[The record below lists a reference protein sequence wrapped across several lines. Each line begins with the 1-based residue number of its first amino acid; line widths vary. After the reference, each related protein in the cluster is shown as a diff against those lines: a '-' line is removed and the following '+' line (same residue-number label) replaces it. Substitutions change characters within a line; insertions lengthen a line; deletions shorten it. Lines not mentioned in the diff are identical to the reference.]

1 MEKALYDRRI
11 VNKDGT
17 TNFYALEE
25 GVRKVQQGL
34 FAFHMECPVGY
45 RVVTRLYNE
54 GEKCDLREIAFAN
67 MKNPYSTV
75 QKNSPF
81 REALRIG

>member
-1 MEKALYDRRI
+1 MERALYERRI

-17 TNFYALEE
+17 SNFYALEE
-25 GVRKVQQGL
+25 GVRKVQQRL
-34 FAFHMECPVGY
+34 FAFLMECPVGY
-45 RVVTRLYNE
+45 RVVSRLYDE
-54 GEKCDLREIAFAN
+54 GEKCDLREIAFAD
-67 MKNPYSTV
+67 MKNPYATV